1 MALDYAAIMQAGQN
15 LVPDIAQQTMQRQEL
30 QLRQEALAQQAQQ
43 RQLAVEAARAKQA
56 RESDFRA
63 RLAGVIDSNDPRAIS
78 RLMMEYPEFADSIKP
93 GYEALAADV
102 KARNLTQLGSAY
114 QLATNGDFKGA
125 AGILQRRYDADVAAG
140 QGDETT
146 KELLDAFNGDDPV
159 AARRAATTLGM
170 VIAAHDPSKFNETY
184 KALNPSEKIDPT
196 QREYEWR
203 VRQFGQE
210 QADRW
215 LEVQDTKLVPV
226 QEGGS
231 VYNAADLVGGGVSPT
246 QKGGDPAARGGVPA
260 TGVAI
265 ERAALSAVPGAM
277 VTSRQRSP
285 AKNAEVGGVP
295 DSFHL
300 TDQARDFV
308 PPKGM
313 SMDALHGKLKAA
325 LPGFDVINE
334 GDHVHVEPASR
345 GGSGGPVQVKSKQ
358 QYDRLPAGSQ
368 YIAPDGSVRV
378 KG

>member
-56 RESDFRA
+56 REGDFRA

-125 AGILQRRYDADVAAG
+125 AGILQRRYDADAAAG

-215 LEVQDTKLVPV
+215 LAVQDTKLVPV

-260 TGVAI
+260 TGGAI

-313 SMDALHGKLKAA
+313 SMAALHGKLKAA

-345 GGSGGPVQVKSKQ
+345 GGKQSAQVITKTISGKTYYQINGRWFDNPEG
-358 QYDRLPAGSQ
+358 R
-368 YIAPDGSVRV
+368 
-378 KG
+378 

>member
-43 RQLAVEAARAKQA
+43 RQLAVEATRAKQA
-56 RESDFRA
+56 REGDFRA

-125 AGILQRRYDADVAAG
+125 AGILQRRYDADAAAG

-196 QREYEWR
+196 QREYDWR

-215 LEVQDTKLVPV
+215 LAVQDTKLVPV

-260 TGVAI
+260 SGGAI

-295 DSFHL
+295 NSFHL

-345 GGSGGPVQVKSKQ
+345 GGKQSSQVITKTISGKTYYQINGRWFDNPEG
-358 QYDRLPAGSQ
+358 R
-368 YIAPDGSVRV
+368 
-378 KG
+378 